1 MDGSSPGR
9 PGLYITLRES
19 HLSHV
24 LFLPGSGGDTNP
36 VLPIF
41 IQMNTRFVEEDDQWR
56 EVSRWVKFQE
66 NVEDG
71 GKRWSKPFVPSTP
84 FSVFSDLRE
93 QLQSGSVILKSDGK
107 DIQEIVG
114 NYQLLWCIW
123 SIFWV
128 KSQQSWSQRIKYTI
142 FLTKQTKHAKLT

>member
-1 MDGSSPGR
+1 MDGSSP
-9 PGLYITLRES
+9 
-19 HLSHV
+19 
-24 LFLPGSGGDTNP
+24 GDTNP

-93 QLQSGSVILKSDGK
+93 QLQTGSVILKSDGK

-114 NYQLLWCIW
+114 KYQLLWCI
-123 SIFWV
+123 
-128 KSQQSWSQRIKYTI
+128 
-142 FLTKQTKHAKLT
+142 

>member
-1 MDGSSPGR
+1 MDGSSPGQ
-9 PGLYITLRES
+9 T
-19 HLSHV
+19 
-24 LFLPGSGGDTNP
+24 SGGDTNP

-41 IQMNTRFVEEDDQWR
+41 IQMNTRFVEEDDQWQ

-93 QLQSGSVILKSDGK
+93 QLQTGSVILKSDGK

-114 NYQLLWCIW
+114 NYQLLWCI
-123 SIFWV
+123 
-128 KSQQSWSQRIKYTI
+128 
-142 FLTKQTKHAKLT
+142 

>member
-9 PGLYITLRES
+9 NGLYC
-19 HLSHV
+19 LSSTS
-24 LFLPGSGGDTNP
+24 LLTSNLSGADTNP

-41 IQMNTRFVEEDDQWR
+41 IQMNTRFVEETDQWR

-84 FSVFSDLRE
+84 FSVFSDLRQ
-93 QLQSGSVILKSDGK
+93 QLQTASVILKSDGK

-114 NYQLLWCIW
+114 KALTESFPSTYFLLL
-123 SIFWV
+123 S
-128 KSQQSWSQRIKYTI
+128 
-142 FLTKQTKHAKLT
+142 L